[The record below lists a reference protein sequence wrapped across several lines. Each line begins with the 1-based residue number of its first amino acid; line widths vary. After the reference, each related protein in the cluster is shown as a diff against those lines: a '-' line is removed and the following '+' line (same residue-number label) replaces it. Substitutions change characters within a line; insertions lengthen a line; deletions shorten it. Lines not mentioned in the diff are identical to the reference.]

1 MARQLTQA
9 LKYLHSKNIVHRDFK
24 TLNIFIGEK
33 NNLLVG
39 DLGVSK
45 IIKNDMGLYSRV
57 GTPLYLA
64 PEIIK
69 YEKYDYKA
77 DVWGFG
83 CVMYVM
89 TSLSHPFQGKNIINL
104 GQNIMFNEPKPI
116 PNYSSELNAF
126 IKSLLEKN
134 PVKRPDASSLL

>member
-1 MARQLTQA
+1 M
-9 LKYLHSKNIVHRDFK
+9 HRDFK
-24 TLNIFIGEK
+24 TLNIFINDK

-77 DVWGFG
+77 DIWGFG
-83 CVMYVM
+83 CVMYILS
-89 TSLSHPFQGKNIINL
+89 SLVHPFEGKNIINL
-104 GQNIMFNEPKPI
+104 GQNII
-116 PNYSSELNAF
+116 HA
-126 IKSLLEKN
+126 
-134 PVKRPDASSLL
+134 

>member
-1 MARQLTQA
+1 MLKRRKIKGQFYGEAEIWDMARQLAEA
-9 LKYLHSKNIVHRDFK
+9 LRYLHSKNVVHRDFK

-64 PEIIK
+64 P
-69 YEKYDYKA
+69 
-77 DVWGFG
+77 
-83 CVMYVM
+83 
-89 TSLSHPFQGKNIINL
+89 
-104 GQNIMFNEPKPI
+104 
-116 PNYSSELNAF
+116 
-126 IKSLLEKN
+126 
-134 PVKRPDASSLL
+134 